1 MRTRLMAAAA
11 TAILL
16 GAAPAMAQQEGMS
29 GSAGAGNDNAS
40 AHMKAGDA
48 GDSRGDA
55 GMQDRAGAKDRTNA
69 GGLQNTDQTSG
80 KPNDRMING
89 NAQPGL
95 ETQDRERDRMN
106 NRGDNNTNIRDTTNT
121 RIRSHTTNITE
132 VQRTKIKE
140 VFRGR
145 PGPRLTRVS
154 FRIGVGAFVPRT
166 VRIVPVPAEII
177 AIYPG
182 WEGYSYFET
191 ADEIVI
197 VDPMSFAIVATLPL

>member
-1 MRTRLMAAAA
+1 MRTYWMAAAA

-16 GAAPAMAQQEGMS
+16 GAAPAMAQQDMS
-29 GSAGAGNDNAS
+29 GSAGAGNDKAS
-40 AHMKAGDA
+40 AHMKAGDPGEA
-48 GDSRGDA
+48 RGD
-55 GMQDRAGAKDRTNA
+55 GGAQDRTNSR
-69 GGLQNTDQTSG
+69 GLQNTDQTSG
-80 KPNDRMING
+80 GANDRMING

-95 ETQDRERDRMN
+95 ETRDRDRDRMN

-121 RIRSHTTNITE
+121 RIRNHTTNITE
-132 VQRTKIKE
+132 VQRTKIKK

-145 PGPRLTRVS
+145 PGPRLTHVT

-191 ADEIVI
+191 ADDIVI
-197 VDPMSFAIVATLPL
+197 VDPMTFNIIAVLPL

>member
-1 MRTRLMAAAA
+1 MRTHLMAAAA

-29 GSAGAGNDNAS
+29 GSAGAGNDKAS
-40 AHMKAGDA
+40 AHMKAGET
-48 GDSRGDA
+48 GDA
-55 GMQDRAGAKDRTNA
+55 GAKERTNA

-80 KPNDRMING
+80 QPNDRMING

-95 ETQDRERDRMN
+95 ETRDRDRDRMN

-154 FRIGVGAFVPRT
+154 FRIGIGAFVPRT